1 MKRYIAILAAAV
13 LAAACSE
20 KSTDAGSGNFT
31 VSVSATQTDVTRT
44 VMNDGA
50 LGWTTSDALGIYAD
64 KIQQNKHFVINS
76 ACDRFYG
83 AFVFTGSSYTSATY
97 RAYYPYRSTSSG
109 TVISATLPAVQNGPW
124 DSSADFMVSEP
135 LTAAY
140 TEDPDKFPELDFRFK
155 SSGHLFGIVKLT
167 LQDGPKAELANESI
181 SFVQIKTGGTP
192 LAGDFRF
199 DVAKPENGAS
209 FTSSADSVRVV
220 FSGGNAPSLASPVT
234 VYAVVRP
241 TLSPVTNMT
250 VTVTTTGGTASF
262 NSSQSVSI
270 ARGTIKELPP
280 ITVSEKWERLP
291 SLNSRFTDAAFLAY
305 MLENF
310 DKNND
315 GFLVA
320 GELQMVGSINCAS
333 LGISSLKGIEL
344 AENLVSLD
352 CSGNSISS
360 LDLSANAKLR
370 DLNCSVPSLGTLD
383 ISGCTQLQT
392 LDISGTAIPALDLSG
407 CQSLQTLTANACG
420 LKTLDLSGNLSVRT
434 ITVNNSAT
442 EKIILKGCTALSTV
456 NCIADKLTQLDLG
469 GCSSLYTLS
478 CYDNTALDDI
488 NLSGCT
494 TLNGIWCRQ
503 CALTSL
509 DITSCTGL
517 QTIYCQR
524 NKLKSLDTSKNTMLG
539 CLYCHTNDFTTL
551 DVSGNLNLSTLNCS
565 SCPSLKTIYLASGQS
580 IASMTY
586 DTDVAKIRYK

>member
-31 VSVSATQTDVTRT
+31 VSVSATQADVTRT
-44 VMNDGA
+44 VMDDGV
-50 LGWTTSDALGIYAD
+50 LGWTTSDALGVYAD

-76 ACDRFYG
+76 SCDRFYG

-167 LQDGPKAELANESI
+167 LQDGPKAELENESI

-305 MLENF
+305 MLE
-310 DKNND
+310 K
-315 GFLVA
+315 LRQEQRRVPLWPA
-320 GELQMVGSINCAS
+320 RLQMVGSINCAS

-360 LDLSANAKLR
+360 LDLSANTKLR

-420 LKTLDLSGNLSVRT
+420 LKTLDLSGNPVRK
-434 ITVNNSAT
+434 NNHH
-442 EKIILKGCTALSTV
+442 K
-456 NCIADKLTQLDLG
+456 Q
-469 GCSSLYTLS
+469 
-478 CYDNTALDDI
+478 
-488 NLSGCT
+488 
-494 TLNGIWCRQ
+494 
-503 CALTSL
+503 
-509 DITSCTGL
+509 
-517 QTIYCQR
+517 QR
-524 NKLKSLDTSKNTMLG
+524 
-539 CLYCHTNDFTTL
+539 H
-551 DVSGNLNLSTLNCS
+551 
-565 SCPSLKTIYLASGQS
+565 
-580 IASMTY
+580 
-586 DTDVAKIRYK
+586 